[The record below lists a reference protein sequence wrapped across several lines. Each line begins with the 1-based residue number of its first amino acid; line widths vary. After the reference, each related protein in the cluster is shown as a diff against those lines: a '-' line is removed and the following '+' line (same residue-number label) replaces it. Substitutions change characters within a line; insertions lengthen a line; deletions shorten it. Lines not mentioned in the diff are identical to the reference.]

1 MVRLIRIRMF
11 SVLSVDLD
19 RDQSA
24 LVLREQNAKC
34 ISVSISFFAEQ
45 IMKLGWK
52 ALTPL
57 IVWLVVFMAPIPD
70 GLKPNQ
76 WHYFAIFAA
85 VIAGLI
91 LESMPAGAVGL
102 IGLTFAGIMGYVDP
116 DPNKSLRWV
125 LSGFSESTVWLIVG
139 AFVFSIGY
147 RKSGLG
153 KRIAL
158 LLVRALGR
166 RTLGL
171 GYAITLADL
180 VLAPAT
186 PSNTARSGGTIFP
199 IISNIPRIYGSEP
212 GPTAGKIGTYVM
224 WTAFAATAVTSSLF
238 LTALAPNGAALAI
251 AKKTVG
257 VDVAW
262 LQWFVGFAPLGIL
275 LIILVPLLSYLIC
288 RPEVKASPE
297 IPAWAAGELK
307 TMGPLS
313 RNEWMMSGL
322 VLVAM
327 FLWITGANPNI
338 TLPYLGTNYINPTM
352 VVFVIISLLL
362 LTGVVDF
369 ADIISDKSAWE
380 VFFYFATLLT
390 LASGLNEIGFIKW
403 VAVGFAKPLASM
415 SPTMA
420 LILLVTLFFWIH
432 YFFSSITSH
441 TAAVLPVVLAV
452 GTGIAGMSLPS
463 LTLLCVYSLG
473 LMGVI
478 SPYAT
483 GPAPMYFGS
492 GFIGKGDFW
501 KFGLIFGLIYF
512 AGLIAI
518 VLPWLQAI
526 H

>member
-1 MVRLIRIRMF
+1 
-11 SVLSVDLD
+11 
-19 RDQSA
+19 
-24 LVLREQNAKC
+24 
-34 ISVSISFFAEQ
+34 
-45 IMKLGWK
+45 MKLGWRTVAPV
-52 ALTPL
+52 ALWL
-57 IVWLVVFMAPIPD
+57 IIFLAPIPD

-85 VIAGLI
+85 VIAGLV
-91 LESMPAGAVGL
+91 LESMPVGAVGL
-102 IGLTFAGIMGYVDP
+102 IGLTFAGIMGYVESDP
-116 DPNKSLRWV
+116 GKSLRWV

-212 GPTAGKIGTYVM
+212 GPTAKKIGTYVM

-238 LTALAPNGAALAI
+238 LTALAPNAAALAI

-257 VDVAW
+257 VEVAW
-262 LQWFVGFAPLGIL
+262 LDWFIGFAPLGVL
-275 LIILVPLLSYLIC
+275 LIILVPLLSYVIC
-288 RPEVKASPE
+288 RPEVKQSPE
-297 IPAWAAGELK
+297 ISLWAAGELK
-307 TMGPLS
+307 SMGPLS
-313 RNEWMMSGL
+313 RNEWIMSGL
-322 VLVAM
+322 VLIAM

-338 TLPYLGTNYINPTM
+338 KLPGLGANYINATM

-362 LTGVVDF
+362 LTGVVEF
-369 ADIISDKSAWE
+369 SDIISEKSAWE
-380 VFFYFATLLT
+380 VFFYFTSLLT
-390 LASGLNEIGFIKW
+390 LASGLNDIGFIKW
-403 VAVGFAKPLASM
+403 VAEGFAKPLGSM

-420 LILLVTLFFWIH
+420 MILLVTLFFWIH
-432 YFFSSITSH
+432 YFFSSITAH

-452 GTGIAGMSLPS
+452 ASGIAGIAMPT

-492 GFIGKGDFW
+492 GYIGKGDFW
-501 KFGLIFGLIYF
+501 KFGLVFGVIYF

-518 VLPWLQAI
+518 VLPWLEAI
-526 H
+526 R